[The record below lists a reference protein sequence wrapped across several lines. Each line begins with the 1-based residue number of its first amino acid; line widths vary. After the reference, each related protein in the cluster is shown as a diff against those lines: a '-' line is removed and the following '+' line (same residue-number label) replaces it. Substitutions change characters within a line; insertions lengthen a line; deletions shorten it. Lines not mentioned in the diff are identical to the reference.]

1 MKTLIILSFFCLP
14 FGYASAQMTYTEYL
28 RNNNTGEGKITI
40 IQSEKIENIINN
52 VRRSPSPKEEKPE
65 SLSLQPEVHKERHE
79 ELLEKFRNGIEKG
92 VQPEK
97 MQGFRVQV
105 YAGPK
110 NTGLTEARKV
120 EEKCK
125 EVLPG
130 ISTYV
135 RFIQPRWTC
144 RIGDFQTREDAQ
156 LFMNKLQEANV
167 SSQMTIVKCEIFK
180 VY

>member
-14 FGYASAQMTYTEYL
+14 LGYASAQMTYTEYL

-65 SLSLQPEVHKERHE
+65 SLSQQPEVHKERHE